1 MGGGGAARAS
11 AGLPLG
17 PAEHKQTA
25 EPQLTRGSLH
35 LQPPPPGRRR
45 KANRSPKPGT
55 EAHCSLLRLL
65 PRSASAPRG
74 RAVWRGGRAGRGAEG
89 SGDPGRS
96 GPRPA
101 ARAGRRPPS
110 PRRRQRRGSPA
121 GHGAAARPPP
131 PPPPPAKQPA
141 PGGSWG

>member
-11 AGLPLG
+11 TGLPLR

-35 LQPPPPGRRR
+35 LQHPPPGRRR

-74 RAVWRGGRAGRGAEG
+74 QAVWRGGRAGRGAEG
-89 SGDPGRS
+89 SATPAGEGR
-96 GPRPA
+96 GRPH
-101 ARAGRRPPS
+101 AGRRPPS

-121 GHGAAARPPP
+121 GQGAAARPP